1 MIRNIIF
8 DFGAVLVDWNPRYV
22 FDPYFKDDLVRED
35 YFLRHVCNPQWN
47 SQMDAGKPFQTA
59 VEERITIFP
68 EWAKEIRMYKD
79 EWMGMMGEA
88 IPGMY
93 ELVKALKDKG
103 HGVYG
108 LTNWSS
114 ETFYKVEPLYPVFG
128 LLDGKVVSGDV
139 LLLKPDARI
148 YRCLLD
154 KYSLKA
160 DECVF
165 IDDNPANTAGA
176 DAVGIRGLLFE
187 DAPTLSRTLRGM
199 GLL

>member
-22 FDPYFKDDLVRED
+22 FDPYFQDDLVRED
-35 YFLRHVCNPQWN
+35 YFLRHVCNPEWN
-47 SQMDAGKPFQTA
+47 AQMDAGKPFQTA
-59 VEERITIFP
+59 VEERIAIFP

-93 ELVKALKDKG
+93 ELVLALKQRG
-103 HGVYG
+103 YGLYG

-114 ETFYKVEPLYPVFG
+114 ETFYKVEPQYPVFG

-154 KYSLKA
+154 KFSLRA
-160 DECVF
+160 DECLF

-187 DAPTLSRTLRGM
+187 DAPALARSLRGM